1 MHFIY
6 SDELGKDT
14 VLLQFGM
21 QEFNPLDTYR
31 RCCSKKLVTTLRLEI
46 KFPHVCIVCSLL
58 YSYGYVS
65 KRRCTGQMISFAFL
79 CRSFSIKV
87 DRCLTVPPGS
97 MVGQDLQA
105 PCQPPMSPSSLT
117 TLSCQIQAPTSV
129 WLTTFQIEVAGI
141 LGSLVSQFQVSDR
154 TCSRYFGFTYRFT
167 PKHIY
172 FCHFFCIL

>member
-1 MHFIY
+1 MF
-6 SDELGKDT
+6 D
-14 VLLQFGM
+14 
-21 QEFNPLDTYR
+21 
-31 RCCSKKLVTTLRLEI
+31 
-46 KFPHVCIVCSLL
+46 IVCFLL
-58 YSYGYVS
+58 YSYCYVS
-65 KRRCTGQMISFAFL
+65 KRRCIGQMISFAFL

-97 MVGQDLQA
+97 MAAQDLQA

-172 FCHFFCIL
+172 FCHFFCTLGLLCLFPVLSLCSHIWSLLLCASSYSLCTHYSISGGSQMTFPEGGERQ